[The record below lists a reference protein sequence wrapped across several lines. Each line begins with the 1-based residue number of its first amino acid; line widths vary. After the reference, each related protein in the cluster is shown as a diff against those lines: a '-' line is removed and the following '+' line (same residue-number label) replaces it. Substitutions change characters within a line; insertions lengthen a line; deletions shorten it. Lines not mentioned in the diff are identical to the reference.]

1 MPTKNRVFEGIYEVG
16 VYPTKRGK
24 KGTQL
29 FAYLIPQNPFKKR
42 KIVKLSNLKEV
53 EIRENGE
60 VKERY
65 TGLLPARTVRMVN
78 GKCEYN
84 DGMLICDTDRI
95 VYMKKRSGGR

>member
-1 MPTKNRVFEGIYEVG
+1 MARVYEGIYEVG
-16 VYPTKRGK
+16 VYPKKTGKNTK
-24 KGTQL
+24 L
-29 FAYLIPQNPFKKR
+29 FAYLVPSNPFKSR
-42 KIVKLSNLKEV
+42 KIVKISNLKKV

-84 DGMLICDTDRI
+84 EGTLICDTDRI
-95 VYMKKRSGGR
+95 IYMHKRSLKK